1 MIYPYMKK
9 QEKHWCVDMP
19 SSKLDKYL
27 NILEVLVL
35 GPQKIDSIAH
45 GAKMECTTSKH
56 YLDFLVSNG
65 LVEERIRGKQVVYAI
80 NERGLSVFKTL
91 RALKYLEKLKK
102 TLPIVEEAREVA
114 SVLTRHSRELKEE

>member
-1 MIYPYMKK
+1 
-9 QEKHWCVDMP
+9 MP
-19 SSKLDKYL
+19 PSKLDKYL

-35 GPQKIDSIAH
+35 GPQKIDSIAY
-45 GAKMECTTSKH
+45 GAKMECNALKR

-65 LVEERIRGKQVVYAI
+65 LVEERRFSGKRIVYAV
-80 NERGLSVFKTL
+80 NERGISVFKTL

-114 SVLTRHSRELKEE
+114 SVLNKHSQKWKEQ